1 MWLSIIFITILC
13 TPQATIMR
21 WSSTSPVSDEMKN
34 QWKGFCAIIAKAY
47 YVRGMAW
54 LASVITSLVY
64 ITFCSIDSCIL
75 KFENVVV
82 IQRFAPSPLT
92 IHKKDF

>member
-13 TPQATIMR
+13 TPQPTIVR

-34 QWKGFCAIIAKAY
+34 QWKGFCAIIANAY

-54 LASVITSLVY
+54 LASVITLLEY
-64 ITFCSIDSCIL
+64 LI
-75 KFENVVV
+75 VVV
-82 IQRFAPSPLT
+82 LAL
-92 IHKKDF
+92 